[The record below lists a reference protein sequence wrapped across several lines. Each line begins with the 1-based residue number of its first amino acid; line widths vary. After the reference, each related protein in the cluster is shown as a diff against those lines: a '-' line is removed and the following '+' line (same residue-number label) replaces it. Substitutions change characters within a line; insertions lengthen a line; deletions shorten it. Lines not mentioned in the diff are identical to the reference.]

1 MAETPVHFHAEI
13 LQVLLEKLRA
23 YYIFPDMAE
32 KICNGLTKHFDDG
45 DYNDITEDEFFAYA
59 LTTHMQEICHDE
71 HLWVKWHSEPLPDEE
86 ALRLSKEWRDEQRLQ
101 ARLNNYG
108 FHKVERMAGNVGY
121 VDIRYFHRPIW
132 GGDIAVAAMNFLSN
146 MDAIIIDLRK
156 CSGGYPGMVSLVSS
170 YLLGEEPELLGS
182 IYWRDD
188 DVTQQY
194 WTLPYVPGQR
204 LDDKPLYILV
214 SKETFSGG
222 EGFAYDMQA
231 RKRGIIIGE
240 QTDGGAHPGASYRLN
255 QHFEVFIPVGRLTHP
270 ITKQN
275 WEGLGVTPDIL
286 AASAQALKIAHKM
299 ALETILET
307 YGNPAS
313 GSLKDFLAEAQAAHK
328 ELVCVELHRVNP

>member
-1 MAETPVHFHAEI
+1 MEETVYHSHADVIQI
-13 LQVLLEKLRA
+13 LSEKLRA

-32 KICNGLTKHFDDG
+32 KICNGLKKHFDEE
-45 DYNDITEDEFFAYA
+45 DYNDIAEDEFFAYA

-101 ARLNNYG
+101 AKLNNYG
-108 FHKVERMAGNVGY
+108 FYKVERMAGNIGY
-121 VDIRYFHRPIW
+121 LDIRHFHRPAW
-132 GGDIAVAAMNFLSN
+132 GGDIAVAAMNFLAN
-146 MDAIIIDLRK
+146 MGAIIIDLRK
-156 CSGGYPGMVSLVSS
+156 CLGGYPGMISLISS
-170 YLLGEEPELLGS
+170 YILGEEPVQLGS

-188 DVTQQY
+188 DATQQY

-214 SKETFSGG
+214 GKETFSGG

-255 QHFEVFIPVGRLTHP
+255 QHFEAFIPIGCLTHP

-275 WEGLGVTPDIL
+275 WEGSGVTPDIL
-286 AASAQALKIAHKM
+286 APSEQALKIAHKI
-299 ALETILET
+299 ALESIIET
-307 YGNPAS
+307 LGNPSS
-313 GSLKDFLAEAQAAHK
+313 GSLKELLAEARMTHK
-328 ELVCVELHRVNP
+328 ELAGK